1 MYKTAVI
8 TDEISQDLRIAAA
21 LAREYHLDAL
31 EIRSVN
37 ERNPFQ
43 MTRQDADDIKR
54 IADDHGL
61 AICCVASPLYKI
73 EHADQA
79 ARAMHI
85 ESFKRC
91 AEFMHLWG
99 TTLVRGFPF
108 LRGKDGAADLRE
120 AADAYEQP
128 IRIAEDAGLT
138 IVIESEPSVRTGTI
152 AQLEQFLRLV
162 DHPRVMALYD
172 PGNEA
177 SDYSAPSAY
186 PDGYERILPWIRHV
200 HIKDMKGDPAGFA
213 PALIGE
219 GSVNFDGLFPRLKAE
234 YTGYCSIETHY
245 RVKEGLSEEEMLHP
259 QGSAFSDGGYEATRI
274 YLDRLDRRWKW
285 REANQS

>member
-8 TDEISQDLRIAAA
+8 TDEISQDLRVAAQ
-21 LAREYHLDAL
+21 LAKEYQLDAL

-43 MTRQDADDIKR
+43 MTREDAADIKR

-61 AICCVASPLYKI
+61 GICCVASPLYKI
-73 EHADQA
+73 D
-79 ARAMHI
+79 ARDSEARKEHI
-85 ESFKRC
+85 EAFKRC

-99 TTLVRGFPF
+99 ASLVRGFPF
-108 LRGKDGAADLRE
+108 LRGKDGTDDLRE

-138 IVIESEPSVRTGTI
+138 IVIESEPSVRTGNI
-152 AQLEQFLRLV
+152 IRLEQFLRLV
-162 DHPRVMALYD
+162 NHERVMALYD

-177 SDYSAPSAY
+177 SDYSAPPAY
-186 PDGYERILPWIRHV
+186 PDGYERIKPWIRHV
-200 HIKDMKGDPAGFA
+200 HIKDMKGTPDGFA

-274 YLDRLDRRWKW
+274 YLDRLDQRWRW
-285 REANQS
+285 REA